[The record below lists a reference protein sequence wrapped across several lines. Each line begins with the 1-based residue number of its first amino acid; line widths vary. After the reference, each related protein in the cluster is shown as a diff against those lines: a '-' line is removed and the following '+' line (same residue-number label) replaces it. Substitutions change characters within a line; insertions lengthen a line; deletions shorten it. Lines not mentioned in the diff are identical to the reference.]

1 MSRRRRF
8 QRWTLACVAACFLF
22 SFSIAPAGEPASA
35 DPAQAGTV
43 SPQDAAP
50 LAPSEEAAPVAFDEF
65 GGFEEETGPAASTAP
80 ADVPFDPLRGFNRG
94 MFHFNDRMYFWVLKP
109 TARIYGRVIPKGVRQ
124 GIQRCFKNLGF
135 PVRFVNNVLQGK
147 MKGAGRETGRF
158 LVNSTL
164 GLGGFF
170 DPARSWWGW
179 EPSDEDF
186 GQTLGRYGVGDGFPL
201 VLPLI
206 GPTNVRDALGMGADS
221 FLNPLSYV
229 DPHDPQFFNRTR
241 LYIRAGEA
249 VNRTSLDIGQ
259 YESIKK
265 DALDPY
271 TFIRDAYKQM
281 RDQKIKE

>member
-1 MSRRRRF
+1 MSRRGRF
-8 QRWTLACVAACFLF
+8 QGGALACSAACWLF
-22 SFSIAPAGEPASA
+22 FRAPASA
-35 DPAQAGTV
+35 AEAFPPTRTEGSTALDGAPPSATAEETLPEEPA
-43 SPQDAAP
+43 
-50 LAPSEEAAPVAFDEF
+50 DEF
-65 GGFEEETGPAASTAP
+65 GGFEEEAGPAASTAP
-80 ADVPFDPLRGFNRG
+80 APVPFDPLRGFNRG

-109 TARIYGRVIPKGVRQ
+109 TARIYGRVVPKGVRQ
-124 GIQRCFKNLGF
+124 GIRRCFKNLGF

-147 MKGAGRETGRF
+147 VKGAGRETGRF

-164 GLGGFF
+164 GLAGFF

-201 VLPLI
+201 VLPLV